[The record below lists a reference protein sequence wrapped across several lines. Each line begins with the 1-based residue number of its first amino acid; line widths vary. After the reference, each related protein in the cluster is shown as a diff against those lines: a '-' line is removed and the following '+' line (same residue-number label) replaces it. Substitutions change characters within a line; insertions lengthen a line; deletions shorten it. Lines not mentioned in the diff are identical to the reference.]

1 MNHLNTL
8 AGKGLSFLV
17 AVLITTAGLVS
28 AQDQKYRTFTN
39 TKGKT
44 LKAIVVSKTDTAV
57 NLLIEG
63 KEDPTEVALSLLS
76 KEDREFLKTWEPPKV
91 PSAQL
96 KKIFL
101 KKCRTLTVRELLE
114 LRGYESF
121 KFEFANNSI
130 IVPGLL
136 NGKKTRFLIDTGAHN
151 TILHDA
157 FAKGAGCKMG
167 PYDEVVA
174 GVGGTAPAAYTDV
187 KKIQLGETLLLDM
200 KILCT
205 DLTKGLP
212 VGSKLKEDAIIGG
225 GELARLDAVISYRE
239 RLIFL
244 RPDLGDKPEVA
255 DLDAKAEDKDN
266 QFDFRIFKLKDG
278 SSIRGKLVA
287 KNESGTGVTIE
298 LVDGKKRSLTLDR
311 FKPDDELLMRRW
323 SKDAV
328 AFEKNCKDLTVQ
340 DLLNLR
346 GYQSFET
353 ERIGNHIYVDG
364 KLNGDEVR
372 YMVDTGADG
381 TLFNVGSAKQHKCEV
396 GPMDQ
401 WVYGIGGRA
410 PAAVTKFKTVT
421 IGKTLIENRRILA
434 ANFSSRN
441 SVGIYGGDFMRELDA
456 VITYREMRL
465 FLRQR

>member
-1 MNHLNTL
+1 MRTICALIVALL
-8 AGKGLSFLV
+8 AATGIV
-17 AVLITTAGLVS
+17 AG
-28 AQDQKYRTFTN
+28 QEYRTFKN
-39 TKGKT
+39 SKGK
-44 LKAIVVSKTDTAV
+44 AIEAFIVSKTDETV
-57 NLLIEG
+57 TLSVKG
-63 KEDPTEVALSLLS
+63 KKKPFKLALESLS
-76 KEDREFLKTWEPPKV
+76 KEDQEFVRNWDQTKE
-91 PSAQL
+91 A
-96 KKIFL
+96 FL
-101 KKCRTLTVRELLE
+101 RQCRTLTVRELLE

-157 FAKGAGCKMG
+157 FAKEANCKLG
-167 PYDEVVA
+167 EYDELVA
-174 GVGGTAPAAYTDV
+174 GVGGTAPAAYGEV
-187 KKIQLGETLLLDM
+187 KRIQLGETLLLN
-200 KILCT
+200 KRYLCT
-205 DLTKGLP
+205 DLTNGLP
-212 VGSKLKEDAIIGG
+212 EGAKLTQDAIIGG
-225 GELARLDAVISYRE
+225 AELARLDAVISYRE

-244 RPDLGDKPEVA
+244 RPDLGDKPEVE
-255 DLDAKAEDKDN
+255 DIDAEDEDN
-266 QFDFRIFKLKDG
+266 DKQFDFRIFKLKDR
-278 SSIRGKLVA
+278 STIRGKIVK
-287 KNESGTGVTIE
+287 KNASGTGVTIA
-298 LVDGKKRSLTLDR
+298 LVNGKERSFTVDR
-311 FKPDDELLMRRW
+311 FNAEDALFIRRW

-328 AFEKNCKDLTVQ
+328 DFAKNCADLTVK

-346 GYQSFET
+346 GYQSFDT

-364 KLNGDEVR
+364 TLNGNEVR

-381 TLFNVGSAKQHKCEV
+381 TLFNVGAANQNDCEV

-421 IGKTLIENRRILA
+421 IGKTLIENRRILS

-465 FLRQR
+465 FLRQK